1 MIGIGDSHDV
11 NGGRVVLIVTCLVV
25 AGLGVTFVL
34 LGWDQANRVATV
46 ASALGAVAAVGIAV
60 WAALPGRATSIRASR
75 TGTATAR
82 DGGVAVSGVQGPA
95 TPAGPLHADRT
106 GDATG
111 TADGQATS
119 GIRLDRAE

>member
-1 MIGIGDSHDV
+1 MV
-11 NGGRVVLIVTCLVV
+11 VTCLVI

-34 LGWDQANRVATV
+34 LAWDQANRVATV
-46 ASALGAVAAVGIAV
+46 ASALGAVAAVGVAI
-60 WAALPGRATSIRASR
+60 WAALQGRTSSVRASR
-75 TGTATAR
+75 TGAATAR
-82 DGGVAVSGVQGPA
+82 DGGVAVSGVQGLSAPA
-95 TPAGPLHADRT
+95 VPLHVDRT